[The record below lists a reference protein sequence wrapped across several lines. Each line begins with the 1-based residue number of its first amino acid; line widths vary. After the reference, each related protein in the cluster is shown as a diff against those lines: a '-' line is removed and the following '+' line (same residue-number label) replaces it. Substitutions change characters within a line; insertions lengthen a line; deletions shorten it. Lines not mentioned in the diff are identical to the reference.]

1 MAITLT
7 TSAQVVGSAQDGGF
21 RAELLAWYSNKSGN
35 TATVHVSL
43 RVTFIDS
50 NYTYYYGTN
59 KSYSL
64 NFNGTS
70 SAQYASNMQLNSPVT
85 MAERTQSMS
94 GGSTINASGSWYSY
108 NYGNFSVGLS
118 DTVQLPAFIIA
129 PATPTLTIVN
139 DNAHQNTITFGTTSF
154 GNPSSGNIKLWRST
168 SSTFS
173 SETLL
178 DTQTTTGPHTYVDT
192 SRTADTTYYYR
203 TRATNGSASSDYVSG
218 NVTTR
223 KAVYV
228 PDENEE
234 TILVQK
240 LIVPYNGLS
249 KYVLKLYRG
258 DSNDE
263 AERIY

>member
-7 TSAQVVGSAQDGGF
+7 TSAQVVGSAQDTGF

-43 RVTFIDS
+43 RVTYIDS
-50 NYTYYYGTN
+50 RYTQYTGTN

-70 SAQYASNMQLNSPVT
+70 SGAYSSVMYLNSSII
-85 MAERTQSMS
+85 MDERTQSMS
-94 GGSTINASGSWYSY
+94 GGSTVNASGSWYSY
-108 NYGNFSVGLS
+108 QYGNFSVGLS

-129 PATPTLTIVN
+129 PAKPTLTIVN
-139 DNAHQNTITFGTTSF
+139 DNAHQNTITFGTSSF

-203 TRATNGSASSDYVSG
+203 TKATNGSASSDYVSG
-218 NVTTR
+218 SVTTR

>member
-7 TSAQVVGSAQDGGF
+7 TSAQVVGSAQDAGF

-43 RVTFIDS
+43 RVTYIDS
-50 NYTYYYGTN
+50 NYSQYTGTN

-70 SAQYASNMQLNSPVT
+70 SSGYASVMYLNSPVT

-94 GGSTINASGSWYSY
+94 GGSTVNASGSWYSY
-108 NYGNFSVGLS
+108 QYGNFSVGLS
-118 DTVQLPAFIIA
+118 DTVLLPAFIIA
-129 PATPTLTIVN
+129 PTNPTLTIVN
-139 DNAHQNTITFGTTSF
+139 DNAHQNTITFGTSSF

-168 SSTFS
+168 SSSFS
-173 SETLL
+173 SQTLL
-178 DTQTTTGPHTYVDT
+178 ATETTVGAHTYVDT
-192 SRTADTTYYYR
+192 GLTADTTYYYR
-203 TRATNGSASSDYVSG
+203 TRAANASANSEYTSGS
-218 NVTTR
+218 VTTR

-228 PDENEE
+228 PDENDE

-240 LIVPYNGLS
+240 LVVPYNGLS
-249 KYVLKLYRG
+249 KYVIKLYRG

>member
-43 RVTFIDS
+43 RVTFIDA
-50 NYTYYYGTN
+50 NYSVYTGTN

-70 SAQYASNMQLNSPVT
+70 SAGYSSAMYLNSAIT

-94 GGSTINASGSWYSY
+94 GGSTISASGSWYSY

-118 DTVQLPAFIIA
+118 DIVQLPAFIIA

-139 DNAHQNTITFGTTSF
+139 DNAHQNTITFGTSSF
-154 GNPSSGNIKLWRST
+154 GNPSTGNIKLWRST
-168 SSTFS
+168 SSSFS
-173 SETLL
+173 SQTLL
-178 DTQTTTGPHTYVDT
+178 ATETTVGAHTYVDT
-192 SRTADTTYYYR
+192 GLTADTTYYYR
-203 TRATNGSASSDYVSG
+203 ARAANASANSEYTSGS
-218 NVTTR
+218 VTTR